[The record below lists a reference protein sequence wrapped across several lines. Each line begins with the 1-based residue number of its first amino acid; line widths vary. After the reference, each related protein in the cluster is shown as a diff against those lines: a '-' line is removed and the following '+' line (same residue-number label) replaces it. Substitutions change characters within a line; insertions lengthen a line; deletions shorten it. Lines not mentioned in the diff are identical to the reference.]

1 MKATKF
7 ATAMLLSALLA
18 APSYAASGPL
28 PAGKPVGST
37 NAALLTGIALPLAAI
52 GGFAALAA
60 ILATTAGK
68 GGNDGITPPTTSTGT
83 P

>member
-7 ATAMLLSALLA
+7 ATAMLLSALLV
-18 APSYAASGPL
+18 APSYAAAPL

-37 NAALLTGIALPLAAI
+37 SAAILSGIALPLAAI

-68 GGNDGITPPTTSTGT
+68 GGNDGVTPPTTSTGT